1 MVLPPCTRVDAILRF
16 SDAEASYYQRVH
28 EGFVAAIKRM
38 ERVQASREARRL
50 DGFDPSN
57 LAAKVTGQA
66 LASLTRLRQA
76 CCHPQI
82 IRTGNEYLGKARL
95 TMTQI
100 MGEGSL
106 RNVVSLLGA
115 WQFSEWNEVIS

>member
-1 MVLPPCTRVDAILRF
+1 M
-16 SDAEASYYQRVH
+16 H

-38 ERVQASREARRL
+38 DRHQANREARRL
-50 DGFDPSN
+50 DGFAPSN

-100 MGEGSL
+100 MGERDKSECCFTEAGFDKK
-106 RNVVSLLGA
+106 LGTGGD
-115 WQFSEWNEVIS
+115 